1 MHPGELEAIK
11 LKGQIE
17 VSVVVPTKN
26 EEVTIGRFLEWCFE
40 GFSNAGISGEVILMD
55 SSTDNTPLIAKDA
68 GASVISVEQSGL
80 GNAYLAAKGNIN
92 GDIVILGD
100 ADCTYD
106 FREIDKFIKK
116 IDDGFDLVMG
126 SRFKGSIEKGAMPP
140 HHQFFGSPGTTFVFR
155 LLTGLKLT
163 DIHCGMRA
171 LTTEHFEQLPFL
183 ENGWEY
189 ATEMI
194 VASHNLGGKIGE
206 IPIAFF
212 KEPEGRTSHHKR
224 SGWMSP
230 FKAGWGT
237 LKTTCTYSL
246 DRILL
251 VPGLLLGLIA
261 YTLALARVTNLSM
274 FNDFGLGSSAGT
286 AFVGLSMAGF
296 SAFALGLIAGCLYDQ
311 TGRQISNWNR
321 RLAKLPFF
329 GLALISLFM
338 LLVQTV
344 LTIDSWISFIGQ
356 GREGEFTATQSWIF
370 LLGTLFNLF
379 VCSATHLL
387 IIYLGKKRTQFLNG
401 T

>member
-1 MHPGELEAIK
+1 MSTHVL
-11 LKGQIE
+11 

-26 EEVTIGRFLEWCFE
+26 EEISISTFLEWCFE
-40 GFSNAGISGEVILMD
+40 GFSNSNVDGEVILMD
-55 SSTDNTPLIAKDA
+55 SSTDMTAEIARKA
-68 GASVISVEQSGL
+68 GATVIHVDAPGL
-80 GNAYLAAKGNIN
+80 GNAYLQAKGKIN
-92 GDIVILGD
+92 GKIVILGD

-126 SRFKGSIEKGAMPP
+126 SRFKGNIEKGAMPP

-171 LTTEHFEQLPFL
+171 LKTEHFEQLPFL
-183 ENGWEY
+183 EHGWEY

-251 VPGLLLGLIA
+251 VPGLLLGLIS
-261 YTLALARVTNLSM
+261 YTLAVARVTNLSM
-274 FNDFGLGSSAGT
+274 FNDLGIGSSAGT

-311 TGRQISNWNR
+311 TGRKISNWNR
-321 RLAKLPFF
+321 RLAKIPFF
-329 GLALISLFM
+329 GLTVMSSFI
-338 LLVQTV
+338 LLVNTV
-344 LTIDSWISFIGQ
+344 LTIDSWISFNRH

-370 LLGTLFNLF
+370 SLGTLFNLF
-379 VCSATHLL
+379 IFSATHLL
-387 IIYLGKKRTQFLNG
+387 IIYLGKNRTQFVNG
-401 T
+401 A

>member
-1 MHPGELEAIK
+1 MENSSIG
-11 LKGQIE
+11 

-26 EEVTIGRFLEWCFE
+26 EELCVAQFIQWCYE
-40 GFSNAGISGEVILMD
+40 GFDKAGVAGEIILMD
-55 SSTDNTPLIAKDA
+55 SSSDRTSVIAQQA
-68 GASVISVEQSGL
+68 GATVIYVEQPGL

-92 GDIVILGD
+92 GEIVILGD

-106 FREIDKFIKK
+106 FRELSNFISK
-116 IDDGFDLVMG
+116 INEGYDLVMG

-140 HHQFFGSPGTTFVFR
+140 HHQFFGSPGTTLVFR

-171 LTTEHFEQLPFL
+171 LKRQHFEQLPFL
-183 ENGWEY
+183 ERGWEY

-224 SGWMSP
+224 SGWLSP

-251 VPGLLLGLIA
+251 LPGLLVGIVS
-261 YTLALARVTNLSM
+261 YILALTRFTNLNLFDDM
-274 FNDFGLGSSAGT
+274 GIGSAAG
-286 AFVGLSMAGF
+286 AALIGLSMAGF
-296 SAFALGLIAGCLYDQ
+296 ASFALGLIAGCSYDR
-311 TGRQISNWNR
+311 TGKKIENWSR
-321 RLAKLPFF
+321 RFEKVPLF
-329 GLALISLFM
+329 GLTVFFSACI
-338 LLVQTV
+338 LVQTFYA
-344 LTIDSWISFIGQ
+344 LFSWVSYVN
-356 GREGEFTATQSWIF
+356 EVEKAVFTATQIWI
-370 LLGTLFNLF
+370 LLFGTLFNLF
-379 VCSATHLL
+379 VITAANLL
-387 IIYLGKKRTQFLNG
+387 IKFFGKMRV
-401 T
+401 

>member
-1 MHPGELEAIK
+1 MKRP
-11 LKGQIE
+11 IE

-26 EEVTIGRFLEWCFE
+26 EEITIGRFLEWCFE
-40 GFSNAGISGEVILMD
+40 GFSNSGISGEVILMD
-55 SSTDNTPLIAKDA
+55 SSTDDTPLIAKSA
-68 GASVISVEQSGL
+68 GATVISVEKPGL
-80 GNAYLAAKGNIN
+80 GNAYLAAKGRIN
-92 GDIVILGD
+92 GRLVILGD

-106 FREIDKFIKK
+106 FRELDNFIKK
-116 IDDGFDLVMG
+116 IDAGFDLVMG

-183 ENGWEY
+183 EQGWEY

-206 IPIAFF
+206 IPIAFY

-246 DRILL
+246 DRIL
-251 VPGLLLGLIA
+251 VIPGLLLGLIS
-261 YTLALARVTNLSM
+261 YILAVARVANVST
-274 FNDFGLGSSAGT
+274 FNDFGIGSAAGM

-311 TGRQISNWNR
+311 TGRRISDWTR
-321 RLAKLPFF
+321 RLGRIPFF
-329 GLALISLFM
+329 GMTIFAFFI
-338 LLVQTV
+338 LLVQTFSTMNSW
-344 LTIDSWISFIGQ
+344 LFYIDQDKTGD
-356 GREGEFTATQSWIF
+356 FTATQAWIF
-370 LLGTLFNLF
+370 SLGTLFNLF
-379 VCSATHLL
+379 IFSATHLL
-387 IIYLGKKRTQFLNG
+387 IVYLGKKRTQQLTIG
-401 T
+401 E